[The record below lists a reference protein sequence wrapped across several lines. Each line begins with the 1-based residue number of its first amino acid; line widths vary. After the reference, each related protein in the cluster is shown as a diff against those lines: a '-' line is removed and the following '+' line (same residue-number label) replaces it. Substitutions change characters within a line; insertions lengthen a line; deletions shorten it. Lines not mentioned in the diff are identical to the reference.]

1 VFVDYNDTDA
11 ESRSDSESETLQKRK
26 KLYCLINLLVRRATA
41 THLSYVKMTLSL
53 NKKEVPL
60 LRNATCL
67 RIFHN
72 IANVPLLKY
81 AKITLLQPFHNGVNG
96 TSMLKR

>member
-1 VFVDYNDTDA
+1 MKIVAIREKENTKNPVFVDYNDTDA

-60 LRNATCL
+60 LRNAT
-67 RIFHN
+67 N
-72 IANVPLLKY
+72 NE
-81 AKITLLQPFHNGVNG
+81 
-96 TSMLKR
+96 